1 MPAQAQEN
9 GFAVQVEHISKRFG
23 VLQAVNDV
31 SFTVQ
36 RGEIFGL
43 LGPNGAGKST
53 LIRMLTTLVPP
64 TGGTARGAGIARRN
78 CSKLWGCA
86 IERTRWPRPFQEACG
101 GGWKLREGWC
111 TIRRFCSWTSQPPG
125 SIPCRGFRFGR

>member
-36 RGEIFGL
+36 RGEMGE
-43 LGPNGAGKST
+43 GHNSPDVNS
-53 LIRMLTTLVPP
+53 
-64 TGGTARGAGIARRN
+64 
-78 CSKLWGCA
+78 
-86 IERTRWPRPFQEACG
+86 RPH
-101 GGWKLREGWC
+101 R
-111 TIRRFCSWTSQPPG
+111 QPL
-125 SIPCRGFRFGR
+125 